1 MKSKDLN
8 EDDLDDDLKDADA
21 EDAKQLPAEVWWN
34 SVKPRVN
41 SFTNRLFLHSIE
53 DVSVLTW

>member
-8 EDDLDDDLKDADA
+8 EDILGDDLKAA

-34 SVKPRVN
+34 SVKPRL
-41 SFTNRLFLHSIE
+41 SSLTNRLFLHRIE
-53 DVSVLTW
+53 DVSVLT

>member
-21 EDAKQLPAEVWWN
+21 EDAKHQVLYSALIICHVIDIQY
-34 SVKPRVN
+34 VN
-41 SFTNRLFLHSIE
+41 
-53 DVSVLTW
+53 VYK

>member
-21 EDAKQLPAEVWWN
+21 EDAKHFVY
-34 SVKPRVN
+34 
-41 SFTNRLFLHSIE
+41 
-53 DVSVLTW
+53 VLSA